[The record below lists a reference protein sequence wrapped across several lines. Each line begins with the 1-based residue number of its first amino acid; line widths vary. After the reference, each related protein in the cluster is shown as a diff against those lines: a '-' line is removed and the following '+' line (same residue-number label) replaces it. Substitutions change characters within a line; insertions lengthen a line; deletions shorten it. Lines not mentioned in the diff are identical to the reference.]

1 MYNLKIN
8 VNELGFGKEKKLH
21 PPPSLFNNSYV
32 LHPIVFLF
40 YFSLPSSSSSSLSF
54 KKES

>member
-1 MYNLKIN
+1 MYNLKIS